1 MSSFGDREK
10 AFENAFAHDEALKF
24 KAYARRNK
32 LLGLW
37 AADLMGLSG
46 SAAEDYARS
55 VVRSDLEEA
64 GEEDV
69 YRKIA
74 DDFAAKGVQQSE
86 HQIRRTMSELLAT
99 AVQQVR
105 AEG

>member
-1 MSSFGDREK
+1 MSSFGDREQ

-37 AADLMGLSG
+37 AADLMGLTG
-46 SAAEDYARS
+46 AAAEEYARS
-55 VVRSDLEEA
+55 VVRSDIEEV

-105 AEG
+105 TEG